1 MIPDDLLDP
10 VAWPEPRPTRVEL
23 VETHVSWV
31 LRGDREVFKVK
42 KPVSLGFLDFGTVE
56 RRRAACEEEVRLN
69 AALAPGVYLGVS
81 PIVARTE
88 DRVVIGAAG
97 EAPGRSPVVDWA
109 VRMRRLDDAQRADA
123 RLAAGALEAGDV
135 HRIAELVA
143 AFHAGRAVDH
153 HVAAQWASHSAVA
166 RNVHE
171 NFAQTR
177 ARVHA
182 YVDPEVAAEAEA
194 RQTAFLRDRADLFA
208 ARVAAGRIRDGH
220 GDLRLEHVYL
230 EPDGIRVID
239 CIEFAARYRIG
250 DGCADVAFLAM
261 DLEAHGRAD
270 LAERLLA
277 RYARAADDHD
287 LYALVDFYAGY
298 RAWVRGK
305 VAMLLAEDAGAS
317 EATRERAAREARRHL
332 LLAVAAARPPLV
344 APTLVCV
351 AGLIASGKSTVA
363 DAVAGE
369 LACPVV
375 DADRT
380 RKHMLGVGETQPVH
394 DPAWRGA
401 YDPAFTEK
409 VYAEVLRRASVVL
422 ASGRPV
428 VVDASFRS
436 RHLRESARELA
447 RAHGVRFRF
456 IECRAPAETCRER
469 LARRAGAALPTD
481 GRLAIFDDFAARF
494 EPVTELAGGEHVV
507 LDTTRPVD
515 DSLAEV
521 RAHVV
526 TWPRGLVT

>member
-363 DAVAGE
+363 DAVAASSPARSSTPIGRASTCSGWARRSRSTTPPGAARTTRRSPRRSTPRCSAARRSFS
-369 LACPVV
+369 LRGGPSWSTRRSARATCARARASSPAPTAC
-375 DADRT
+375 ASASSSAAR
-380 RKHMLGVGETQPVH
+380 R
-394 DPAWRGA
+394 R
-401 YDPAFTEK
+401 
-409 VYAEVLRRASVVL
+409 RRA
-422 ASGRPV
+422 AS
-428 VVDASFRS
+428 ASR
-436 RHLRESARELA
+436 
-447 RAHGVRFRF
+447 
-456 IECRAPAETCRER
+456 
-469 LARRAGAALPTD
+469 
-481 GRLAIFDDFAARF
+481 AARG
-494 EPVTELAGGEHVV
+494 PPCRPTGASRSS
-507 LDTTRPVD
+507 TT
-515 DSLAEV
+515 SQ
-521 RAHVV
+521 RASS
-526 TWPRGLVT
+526 R